1 MYITDQKQL
10 KQFVERAKKSPILA
24 VDTEF
29 LREKT
34 YWPRLCLIQLATEEE
49 SVAVDPFRVKDL
61 SPLAELFVDEGIV
74 KLFHAAGQDMELVVH
89 EMGVIPKPVFDTQI
103 AASLLGDM
111 LQIGYGSLV
120 LNECNVKLK
129 KADSFTDWSRR
140 PLTDSQIQ
148 YALDDV
154 IYLPRI
160 YRSMKARLEK
170 LGRLSWLDRD
180 FEELCDP
187 ERYKV
192 DPYERFKRLKRVNQ
206 LTQRQLSAAREVAAW
221 RETAAMK
228 RNIPRKWILTDEQ
241 VVEICKR
248 EPRTLDELFMVR
260 GVSNALKTDDARR
273 ALAACRQGLDAPEEE
288 WPELNKSFKSEPNV
302 DPQVDL
308 LYSLVKIRAKEAGV
322 AFGVLASHA
331 DLAKVVR
338 GHYDEVDVL
347 KGWRRHL
354 VGEELLA
361 LMRGE
366 IMLGIEDG
374 MLKVTKRRS

>member
-34 YWPRLCLIQLATEEE
+34 YWPRLCLIQLATEDE

-61 SPLAELFVDEGIV
+61 SPLAELFVDERIV
-74 KLFHAAGQDMELVVH
+74 KLFHAAGQDMELIVH

-273 ALAACRQGLDAPEEE
+273 ALVACKQGLDVPEEE

-374 MLKVTKRRS
+374 MLKVAKRRS

>member
-1 MYITDQKQL
+1 MYITDRKQL
-10 KQFVERAKKSPILA
+10 KEFVARAKTSPVLA

-34 YWPRLCLIQLATEEE
+34 YWPKLCLIQLATDDE
-49 SVAVDPFRVKDL
+49 SVAVDPFRVGDL
-61 SPLAELFVDEGIV
+61 SLLAELFSDDGIV
-74 KLFHAAGQDMELVVH
+74 KLFHAAGQDMELIVH

-140 PLTDSQIQ
+140 PLSESQIK

-170 LGRLSWLDRD
+170 LGRLSWLDCD

-187 ERYKV
+187 ARYEV
-192 DPYERFKRLKRVNQ
+192 DPFDRFKRLKRVNQ
-206 LTQRQLSAAREVAAW
+206 LSPRQLSAAREVAAW
-221 RETAAMK
+221 RETTAMK
-228 RNIPRKWILTDEQ
+228 RNVPRKWILTDEQ

-248 EPRTLDELFMVR
+248 EPRSLDELFMVR
-260 GVSNALKTDDARR
+260 GVSNALKPDDARR
-273 ALAACRQGLDAPEEE
+273 VLAACKQGLDAPENI
-288 WPELNKSFKSEPNV
+288 WPQLNRSFKSEPNV
-302 DPQVDL
+302 DAQVDL
-308 LYSLVKIRAKEAGV
+308 LYSLVKVRAKEAGV

-331 DLAKVVR
+331 DLAKLAR
-338 GHYDEVDVL
+338 GHYDEADVL

-354 VGEELLA
+354 VGEELLR

-366 IMLGIEDG
+366 IMLGIEG
-374 MLKVTKRRS
+374 GVLKVTDRTR